1 MNRGRITT
9 TEPLKTLDD
18 VKKVRA
24 VLQKDPR
31 GFALFCL
38 GVNSAL
44 RASDILKLKRS
55 DLKGNELFIREKKT
69 RKLRRITLND
79 LTIAAINVYLAT
91 RQDAHEWMFVGQRG
105 KMTHGY
111 FGKLVKTW
119 FADAGVPDGQYA
131 THSLRKT
138 FCRLQHEVF
147 SVSLGTLMTC
157 LNHSTEAQTLQ
168 YVGLNAEDVTTTY
181 ANQI

>member
-1 MNRGRITT
+1 MNRGRVIT
-9 TEPLKTLDD
+9 TEPLKSLDD
-18 VKKVRA
+18 VQRVRA
-24 VLQKDPR
+24 VLHGDHR

-44 RASDILKLKRS
+44 RASDILKLKRT

-69 RKLRRITLND
+69 KKLRRIALND
-79 LTIAAINVYLAT
+79 PTVAAIKAYLAARADT
-91 RQDAHEWMFVGQRG
+91 HEWMFVGQRG

-119 FADAGVPDGQYA
+119 FSAAGIPPGQYA

-138 FCRLQHEVF
+138 FVRINHEVF
-147 SVSLGTLMTC
+147 GVSLGTLMTC
-157 LNHSTEAQTLQ
+157 LNHSTEQQTLA
-168 YVGLNAEDVTTTY
+168 YVGLTAKDVQETY
-181 ANQI
+181 ANEI

>member
-1 MNRGRITT
+1 MRSSVWHYVRFGGSVYDINRRMNRGRITT

-69 RKLRRITLND
+69 RKLRRITLNEM
-79 LTIAAINVYLAT
+79 TIAAIDQYLAT
-91 RQDAHEWMFVGQRG
+91 RIDGHDWMFVGQRG
-105 KMTHGY
+105 KM
-111 FGKLVKTW
+111 
-119 FADAGVPDGQYA
+119 
-131 THSLRKT
+131 
-138 FCRLQHEVF
+138 
-147 SVSLGTLMTC
+147 
-157 LNHSTEAQTLQ
+157 
-168 YVGLNAEDVTTTY
+168 
-181 ANQI
+181 